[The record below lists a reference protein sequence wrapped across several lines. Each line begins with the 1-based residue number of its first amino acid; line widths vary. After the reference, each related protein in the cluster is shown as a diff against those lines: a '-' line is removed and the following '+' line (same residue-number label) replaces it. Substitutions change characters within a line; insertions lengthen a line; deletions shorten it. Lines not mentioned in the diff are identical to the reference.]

1 MYANDPQ
8 KFKVSLTL
16 RDLARPSLEVTLRIR
31 LKTAGFILENPL
43 DFISQQSITL
53 LPGITKTF
61 TGRDLVDNFSPV
73 NLEGQGIDSYAL
85 YRGEALPF
93 GSYEWEVYAVESFR
107 QRQVSNT
114 GLATMHIS
122 SNYPPNLNLP
132 SEGAVLTPNFPQNV
146 NFTWSPRQVLASTSI
161 VYTLYLYEIPEGE
174 DALATVNSGAVP
186 FRVVRSTTPYFNY
199 GIQEPALSKGKQ
211 YAWQVQVQDFS
222 EKERFENNG
231 FSELRSFRY
240 GQFPCANPMSLLSL
254 PEADG
259 AVRFSW
265 EAVSQAQ
272 EYILSYNQLGSS
284 ESKSFRTEE
293 TSYQVVQL
301 DPKSSYQWSVQSVCS
316 FGDEGVKPS
325 KQSFSFPVVS
335 DSTTQESPLEAWLS
349 NEQLSYDPDSLAQQ
363 LGENIQEETATILPF
378 ADEVLTIPVEL
389 VIPPIAG
396 QSTGETTLI
405 LPPTLPENPT
415 VEQLQTALKSKKPT
429 CNGINLPYIC
439 GNHDN
444 VPKYSGTLVSVNSG
458 DEIAMNSMIISVVS
472 IDGNGN
478 GDGLIKVPCG
488 ATFRWGMSN

>member
-1 MYANDPQ
+1 MKKLLLFLLTCLSFWAKAQQYPVDCRVSVLAPYSSNFSVYANDPQ

-85 YRGEALPF
+85 YRGESLPF

-122 SNYPPNLNLP
+122 SNYSPNLNLP

-146 NFTWSPRQVLASTSI
+146 NFTWSPRQILASTSI
-161 VYTLYLYEIPEGE
+161 FYTLYLYEIPEGE

-222 EKERFENNG
+222 EKEGFENNG

-240 GQFPCANPMSLLSL
+240 GQFPCTNPMSLLSL

-316 FGDEGVKPS
+316 FGDEGAKPA
-325 KQSFSFPVVS
+325 KQSFSFPVI
-335 DSTTQESPLEAWLS
+335 LF
-349 NEQLSYDPDSLAQQ
+349 SYR
-363 LGENIQEETATILPF
+363 
-378 ADEVLTIPVEL
+378 V
-389 VIPPIAG
+389 
-396 QSTGETTLI
+396 
-405 LPPTLPENPT
+405 
-415 VEQLQTALKSKKPT
+415 
-429 CNGINLPYIC
+429 
-439 GNHDN
+439 
-444 VPKYSGTLVSVNSG
+444 
-458 DEIAMNSMIISVVS
+458 
-472 IDGNGN
+472 
-478 GDGLIKVPCG
+478 
-488 ATFRWGMSN
+488 